1 MITTDDQG
9 RRPRGRTSAPAVVGT
24 IVVIA
29 AAVLLGVVGPR
40 LADRGVAPAGV
51 PVSSVIESLSAR
63 HAGLAPDPDPSRLPS
78 DWRRRIAEE
87 THREVML
94 RDDLAAEGWTLV
106 AFRAEPPRPFA
117 DLPIAATA
125 LLEPPD
131 GGPLLSV
138 TAIRDDGSIHRLDG
152 FARPRP
158 LREGERLRLDGS
170 QTIHGTAVLAVVE
183 GDLLWILLCEDAARL
198 DAVEDELLGPPPTTG
213 DAADSP
219 A

>member
-1 MITTDDQG
+1 
-9 RRPRGRTSAPAVVGT
+9 VVGT

-40 LADRGVAPAGV
+40 LADRGLAPTGI

-63 HAGLAPDPDPSRLPS
+63 HAGLGPDPDPVRLPS

-87 THREVML
+87 TGGEASL
-94 RDDLAAEGWTLV
+94 RDDLAGAGWRLV
-106 AFRAEPPRPFA
+106 AFGAEPPRPFA
-117 DLPIAATA
+117 DLPVAATA

-131 GGPLLSV
+131 GGALLSV
-138 TAIRDDGSIHRLDG
+138 TAMRDDGSIHRLDG

-158 LREGERLRLDGS
+158 LRAGERLRLDGS
-170 QTIHGTAVLAVVE
+170 QTIQGAAVLAVVE
-183 GDLLWILLCEDAARL
+183 GDLLWVLVCEDAARL
-198 DAVEDELLGPPPTTG
+198 DEVEDALFGPPPTAQ
-213 DAADSP
+213 DPPDSP